1 MVSGSERKIRLF
13 CLLGS
18 VPGRNVVADARS
30 LQSRPHWLRI
40 PRDTACEVAP
50 LLGKLA
56 DLCVALPALL
66 RVRFSG
72 EVAGRVDVENAPL
85 FGVELSELCQSVWCH
100 RFPKVGLVVDCTSH
114 LVLASVPMWGPSPD
128 VEHWKK
134 ALRETLKNIRPKVL
148 LADAGYDSEES
159 HRFAREEHGIR
170 TIIPNRV
177 GRPTK
182 KLPRGKY
189 RKQKH

>member
-1 MVSGSERKIRLF
+1 MDTLVRTILKGATHAKIMKKSISLAAIDSTGLESHHTSAYFVHRTRSKEL
-13 CLLGS
+13 
-18 VPGRNVVADARS
+18 PG
-30 LQSRPHWLRI
+30 I
-40 PRDTACEVAP
+40 E
-50 LLGKLA
+50 
-56 DLCVALPALL
+56 
-66 RVRFSG
+66 
-72 EVAGRVDVENAPL
+72 
-85 FGVELSELCQSVWCH
+85 SVWCH

-114 LVLASVPMWGPSPD
+114 LVLASIPMWGPSAD
-128 VEHWKK
+128 AKHWKK

-170 TIIPNRV
+170 TIIANRV

-189 RKQKH
+189 RKQKN